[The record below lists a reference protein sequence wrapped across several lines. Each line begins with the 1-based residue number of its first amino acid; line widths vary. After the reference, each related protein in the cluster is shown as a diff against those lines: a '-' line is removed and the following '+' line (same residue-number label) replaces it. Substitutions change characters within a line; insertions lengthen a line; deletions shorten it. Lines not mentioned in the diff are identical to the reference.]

1 MNPTLELRIPVSRVD
16 HAEGTA
22 QALLTL
28 VEYGDFQCSAC
39 GEAFPIVKRIQK
51 SLASQL
57 RFIFREFPL
66 SQAHPD
72 AMNAAKVA
80 EAAGLH
86 GKFWEM
92 HDILFGNAKKLG
104 LSAEKLNDAL
114 DGTAVEKRISRD
126 FEGGV
131 RTGVSGTPA
140 FFVNGFFYDG
150 DWGYGAFM
158 TVLEEMM
165 KEKKAEDGTG
175 GWSRSAWATSK
186 EEGGGSGQKDD
197 GIE

>member
-1 MNPTLELRIPVSRVD
+1 
-16 HAEGTA
+16 
-22 QALLTL
+22 
-28 VEYGDFQCSAC
+28 
-39 GEAFPIVKRIQK
+39 
-51 SLASQL
+51 
-57 RFIFREFPL
+57 
-66 SQAHPD
+66 
-72 AMNAAKVA
+72 MNAAKVA

-92 HDILFGNAKKLG
+92 HDILFGNQKALDMGSLAQYAKKLG